1 MPAALPSRPGL
12 TPPPEDI
19 PCSPASPRAVTPDL
33 EGPDGSTIYPR
44 SSSREPGGLRNIY
57 SNISCAYLE

>member
-1 MPAALPSRPGL
+1 MPAASSSRLDL

-19 PCSPASPRAVTPDL
+19 PFSLTSEDIPRAVTPDL

-44 SSSREPGGLRNIY
+44 SSSREPGGL
-57 SNISCAYLE
+57 